1 MHSAPSLPAG
11 ATKPIHLLGFREL
24 PRRHKL
30 AALIAS
36 VILATTACSGPFP
49 QSTLSPTADLG
60 FQIDGLFRLILW
72 LAGAVFVVV
81 ETLLIYVAIRYRA
94 RPGQP
99 PPTSVHGHT
108 LLEISWTLAPA
119 VILIIVAVP
128 TIQTILRTQRA
139 PGPDA
144 LEISVIGHQW
154 WWEYRYPGSG
164 VVTAN
169 ELHLPVGKPV
179 VLAMTSADVIHSFWA
194 PRLGGKRDVVQG
206 RTNRIEFTP
215 DSVGVFLGQCAEF
228 CGLSHANMGLRV
240 VVEDSAAFAAWTAA
254 QLKVPAAPDSL
265 TGGPARGG
273 FEAFRKIR
281 EPASN
286 SCIACH
292 TIQGVSGGVLGP
304 NLTHVGSRAT
314 IAGASLSNTPD
325 GLARWLDDPPGVKPG
340 SKMPKIG
347 LTQQEI
353 AALVAYL
360 QSLK

>member
-1 MHSAPSLPAG
+1 M
-11 ATKPIHLLGFREL
+11 
-24 PRRHKL
+24 PRRLERAAL
-30 AALIAS
+30 AASA
-36 VILATTACSGPFP
+36 ILLTTACGGPFP

-72 LAGAVFVVV
+72 LAAAVFVVV

-99 PPTSVHGHT
+99 PPARVHGHT
-108 LLEISWTLAPA
+108 LLEIAWTLAPA

-144 LEISVIGHQW
+144 LEVSVIGHQW
-154 WWEYRYPGSG
+154 WWEYRYPASG
-164 VVTAN
+164 AVTAN
-169 ELHLPVGKPV
+169 ELHLPVGTPV
-179 VLAMTSADVIHSFWA
+179 VLSMTSADVIHSFWA

-206 RTNRIEFTP
+206 RTNRIQFTP

-228 CGLSHANMGLRV
+228 CGQSHANMGLRV

-254 QLKVPAAPDSL
+254 QLQAPAVPDSL
-265 TGGPARGG
+265 RGGPAREG

-281 EPASN
+281 EPVGN
-286 SCIACH
+286 SCIVCH
-292 TIQGVSGGVLGP
+292 TVQGISGGVQGP
-304 NLTHVGSRAT
+304 NLTHLANRAT
-314 IAGASLSNTPD
+314 IAGASLPNTAEA
-325 GLARWLDDPPGVKPG
+325 LARWLDDPPGVKPG

>member
-1 MHSAPSLPAG
+1 M
-11 ATKPIHLLGFREL
+11 
-24 PRRHKL
+24 PRRHTL
-30 AALIAS
+30 AALAAS
-36 VILATTACSGPFP
+36 AILITAACRGPFP

-60 FQIDGLFRLILW
+60 FQIDSLFRLILW
-72 LAGAVFVVV
+72 LAAAVFVVV
-81 ETLLIYVAIRYRA
+81 ETLLVYVAIRYRA

-99 PPTSVHGHT
+99 PPARVHGHT
-108 LLEISWTLAPA
+108 LLEIAWTLAPA

-128 TIQTILRTQRA
+128 TIHTILRTQRA
-139 PGPDA
+139 PAADA
-144 LEISVIGHQW
+144 LEVSVIGHQW
-154 WWEYRYPGSG
+154 WWEYRYPASG

-179 VLAMTSADVIHSFWA
+179 ELALTSADVIHSFWA

-228 CGLSHANMGLRV
+228 CGQSHANMGLRV

-254 QLKVPAAPDSL
+254 QLKAPAVPDSL
-265 TGGPARGG
+265 TGGPARQG
-273 FEAFRKIR
+273 FETFRKLR

-304 NLTHVGSRAT
+304 SLTHVGSRST
-314 IAGASLSNTPD
+314 IAGATLPNTPE
-325 GLARWLDDPPGVKPG
+325 GLASWLRDPPGVKPG
-340 SKMPKIG
+340 SKMPRIG
-347 LTQQEI
+347 LTEPEI

>member
-1 MHSAPSLPAG
+1 
-11 ATKPIHLLGFREL
+11 L

-30 AALIAS
+30 AALAAS
-36 VILATTACSGPFP
+36 AILLTTACGGPFP

-72 LAGAVFVVV
+72 LAAAVFVVV

-99 PPTSVHGHT
+99 PPARVHGHT

-144 LEISVIGHQW
+144 LEVSVIGHQW
-154 WWEYRYPGSG
+154 WWEYRYPASG

-206 RTNRIEFTP
+206 RTNRIQFTP

-228 CGLSHANMGLRV
+228 CGQSHANMGLRV
-240 VVEDSAAFAAWTAA
+240 VVDDSAAFAAWTAA
-254 QLKVPAAPDSL
+254 ELAAPAVPDSL
-265 TGGPARGG
+265 SGGLAREG

-281 EPASN
+281 EPVGN
-286 SCIACH
+286 SCIVCH
-292 TIQGVSGGVLGP
+292 TIQGISGGVQGP
-304 NLTHVGSRAT
+304 NLTHLGTRAT
-314 IAGASLSNTPD
+314 IAAASLPNTAD

-340 SKMPKIG
+340 SKMPRIG
-347 LTQQEI
+347 LTRQEI